1 VPIEMIKSAD
11 AKRALVN
18 IVKPQIEARMFTPVS
33 EGRWIRAEKGPI
45 KELFT
50 VGTHNFRLSG
60 AGWIS
65 LDYVPHIY
73 RQTVRWHRTPKN
85 AMADIWFEGPGNI
98 FFLAMS
104 KGKFRSAIQE
114 LAPRVISASLKGYDS
129 IRNVEDVVKTV
140 LTHKAGGKRE
150 LHKVQSFWMGSG
162 YWNYPQLQLTL
173 AFSHAYLG
181 EKRKAVNALQEF
193 QKHYDEPRVVAKKLE
208 ELLDRQIAQP
218 GCVPEATATRAAPLQ
233 TRRRARPV
241 ARTSR

>member
-1 VPIEMIKSAD
+1 MPIEMIKSAD
-11 AKRALVN
+11 ARQALVD

-33 EGRWIRAEKGPI
+33 ESRWIRAEKGPI
-45 KELFT
+45 KEIFT
-50 VGTHNFRLSG
+50 IGTNNFRLSG
-60 AGWIS
+60 EGWIS

-85 AMADIWFEGPGNI
+85 AIADIWFGGAGNI

-114 LAPRVISASLKGYDS
+114 LAPRLISASLKGYDS
-129 IRNVEDVVKTV
+129 ISNVEDVVKNV
-140 LTHKAGGKRE
+140 LTHKASGRRE
-150 LHKVQSFWMGSG
+150 LHKVQSFWMGLG
-162 YWNYPQLQLTL
+162 YWSFPQLQLTL

-193 QKHYDEPRVVAKKLE
+193 QKHYNEPRVVAKKLE

-218 GCVPEATATRAAPLQ
+218 GCVPKATATRCAPRE
-233 TRRRARPV
+233 TRRI